1 MEIRGLGKSYRV
13 GKSSFAVLEDVS
25 LGIGRGEFV
34 SLLGPSGGGKSTLL
48 DILAGLES
56 PDAGTVRIANG
67 ETRDAPK
74 IANGASLSGSLIPPI
89 AYMQQK
95 DLLLPWRTLW
105 DNVLIA
111 PELISSAERRRMEP
125 LAAELLRAHGLDGFQ
140 KAYPAQLSGGMR
152 QRAALIRTLLCE
164 REILLLDEPFG
175 ALDAITR
182 GRLQQ
187 LLLRVWREYGKT
199 VLLVT
204 HDVEEALLLSDR
216 VVVLSG
222 RPGRVLREF
231 PVTLPHSV
239 RARSPETLRIKQ
251 QILELLEGH
260 HE

>member
-13 GKSSFAVLEDVS
+13 GKRSFAVLENIS
-25 LGIGRGEFV
+25 LGIRRGEFV

-56 PDAGTVRIANG
+56 PDAGTVRINHG
-67 ETRDAPK
+67 DSRDAP
-74 IANGASLSGSLIPPI
+74 AVPHGASRPESLPPPI

-105 DNVLIA
+105 DNILIA

-125 LAAELLRAHGLDGFQ
+125 LAEELLRAYGLDGFQ

-187 LLLRVWREYGKT
+187 LLLRVWRDYGKT

-204 HDVEEALLLSDR
+204 HDVEEALLMSDR

-231 PVTLPHSV
+231 SVTLPHSV

-251 QILELLEGH
+251 QILDLLEGH
-260 HE
+260 HD